1 MPDEAALVAAQVGR
15 PPRDPWR
22 VAARCSYDFPTV
34 IASPPRLADGEPFPT
49 LFWLTC
55 PWLVAAVS
63 DLESAGAA
71 ADWAARL
78 EREPEL
84 CARAEAADAEYR
96 RLRAAEGGGDDPCAD
111 TGVAGQARVTGTKC
125 LHAYVAASLAGLDD
139 PAGAAML
146 AHLTRE
152 CPDGRCARL
161 PGAGAGPRS

>member
-1 MPDEAALVAAQVGR
+1 MPGEAALVAAQIGR

-22 VAARCSYDFPTV
+22 VASRCSHGFPTA

-55 PWLVAAVS
+55 PHLAEAVS

-78 EREPEL
+78 GREPDL
-84 CARAEAADAEYR
+84 RARAEAADAEYR

-111 TGVAGQARVTGTKC
+111 TGVGGQRRLTGTKC
-125 LHAYVAASLAGLDD
+125 LHAYVAARLAGLDD
-139 PAGAAML
+139 PAGEAML
-146 AHLTRE
+146 EHLERE
-152 CPDGRCARL
+152 CADARCARL
-161 PGAGAGPRS
+161 AEVAP

>member
-1 MPDEAALVAAQVGR
+1 MAAEAALVAAQIGR

-22 VAARCSYDFPTV
+22 VAARCSFGFPTV
-34 IASPPRLADGEPFPT
+34 IASPPRLADGAPFPT

-55 PWLVAAVS
+55 PWLSAAVS

-71 ADWAARL
+71 AAWAERL
-78 EREPEL
+78 ATEPEL
-84 CARAEAADAEYR
+84 RERAEAADAEYR
-96 RLRAAEGGGDDPCAD
+96 RLRAAEGGGDDPCAA
-111 TGVAGQARVTGTKC
+111 TGVAGQRRMVGTKC

-146 AHLTRE
+146 AHLERE

-161 PGAGAGPRS
+161 APAPEGAS